1 MQFNPDPNKQARNV
15 HSLKK
20 VDNVSSLPVTFNNTN
35 VAICCSQKYSG
46 LVFDE
51 QLKFIDHIQSKMTK
65 CYKLI
70 GIVKKLS
77 VNIPRDALLRIYK
90 AFIRPHLDNGDNF
103 YDKPNNE
110 SFKSKIEN
118 IHYKGCTAITGVI
131 QGISHERLYQE
142 LGLESL
148 EDRRWY

>member
-1 MQFNPDPNKQARNV
+1 MRF
-15 HSLKK
+15 
-20 VDNVSSLPVTFNNTN
+20 
-35 VAICCSQKYSG
+35 
-46 LVFDE
+46 
-51 QLKFIDHIQSKMTK
+51 
-65 CYKLI
+65 
-70 GIVKKLS
+70 
-77 VNIPRDALLRIYK
+77 LRTYK

-103 YDKPNNE
+103 YEKPNNE

-131 QGISHERLYQE
+131 QGISRERLYQE